1 MSSEFKYTAGL
12 NNVGSYQVSGYPFI
26 TGSTIAAA
34 TEDKI
39 SFSTISKSVTVIG
52 SASDGGGGF
61 TDDHP
66 LRIAF
71 NASTAGRVQDGK
83 HYISI
88 GDGDS
93 ITFDVRCKEVYISCS
108 AGVSN
113 GGYQVFAELTGIPSD
128 RMSDGFLTGSG
139 LTD

>member
-12 NNVGSYQVSGYPFI
+12 NNVGSYQVSGYPFV

-52 SASDGGGGF
+52 SASTGTEIDP
-61 TDDHP
+61 P
-66 LRIAF
+66 LRVAF

-83 HYISI
+83 HYIEI
-88 GDGDS
+88 GHDDVF
-93 ITFDVRCKEVYISCS
+93 TFDVRCKEIYISCS
-108 AGVSN
+108 SGVTT
-113 GGYQVFAELTGIPSD
+113 GGYQVFAELTGIPTD